1 MFGHTPRTSFWQM
14 RLRLPAQNPILSPYV
29 LIMLRAGSPFHIL
42 LLSLALLLPALAA
55 PINYEKEILPF
66 LKDNCMAC
74 HNKTTTKAGLN
85 METPE
90 LMMKGGENGKG
101 IEAGAGAKSLIYQA
115 AAGDWDSEM
124 PPKTNKVGASPL
136 DEKELA
142 LLKQWID
149 EGAHHSGK
157 QEKVIA
163 WEPLPAAFA
172 PIFAA
177 GISPDG
183 SHAAAARGNQVS
195 IYHVPTGQLVTKLTD
210 EALLKSGLYKKP
222 GVAHRDIVPALLF
235 TTDGQRLLTGSYR
248 EVKIWKRAPLVPH
261 SDPAQKPAAAP
272 VAKFSLVP
280 AATPDSIALQDK
292 ATGKTLRELKH
303 GAAISAFVLSQDEQR
318 IATAGADHQI
328 KLWETATGK
337 LTHSLISDAEAD
349 RVLAEKTDAL
359 ARATVETAWQ
369 NEMIK
374 RAEKEMTD
382 LTARLKK
389 ANELSELAKKS
400 LEEKRKEQK
409 TKSDAK
415 AAAEKALKDLDDQ
428 IAKLPAGTKP
438 DEALVKK
445 QAEAKEKAE
454 KAGSDAKT
462 ATEGLTRAENAVT
475 DTAEEIKVVSAS
487 STRATGAV
495 KATQA
500 AAAAAKKAQDEA
512 AAARTVAEK
521 ARATVL
527 PEIKALTFSPD
538 GAQVAALDAK
548 GLVRFSATRTGGST
562 TNFSI
567 PAEFTATSLVWQEKG
582 DFIGAGSQTSKAEL
596 MIPDP
601 AKSTWKLERTLGT
614 GDGKSPIT
622 DRVNA
627 LALSPDGQTLAV
639 GSGEPSRS
647 GDITLWSLT
656 SGKMTGHYDERH
668 IDTVLTLDF
677 SPDGRHLAS
686 GGADKVVRVTELASG
701 KMVKVFEGHTHH
713 VLGVAWRADGRLLA
727 SAGADNV
734 VKVWDWTTGDRRKSV
749 DGWDKEVTALRYL
762 GGSDTAA
769 TSAGD
774 AQMRLINSDGGTV
787 KALTG
792 ATGFM
797 NTVSA
802 TRTGNL
808 ILAGGETGVLYLW
821 DVATGK
827 EIWKAE

>member
-1 MFGHTPRTSFWQM
+1 MVATVCPPM
-14 RLRLPAQNPILSPYV
+14 P
-29 LIMLRAGSPFHIL
+29 RAGLSL
-42 LLSLALLLPALAA
+42 LLLHSALVLPTSAA

-66 LKDNCMAC
+66 LKDNCIAC

-90 LMMKGGENGKG
+90 LMMKGGETGKG
-101 IEAGAGAKSLIYQA
+101 IEAGAGAKSLIFQA
-115 AAGDWDSEM
+115 AAGEWDSEM
-124 PPKTNKVGASPL
+124 PPKTNKVGAVPL
-136 DEKELA
+136 DEAELA

-183 SHAAAARGNQVS
+183 SLAAAARGNQVS
-195 IYHVPTGQLVTKLTD
+195 VYHLPTGQLVTKLTD

-222 GVAHRDIVPALLF
+222 GVAHRDIVPALMF
-235 TTDGQRLLTGSYR
+235 SADGQRLLTGSYR
-248 EVKIWKRAPLVPH
+248 EVKVWKRSPIVPRPVPGPSVAPVVP
-261 SDPAQKPAAAP
+261 PAPPAAPA
-272 VAKFSLVP
+272 AKFSLVP

-337 LTHSLISDAEAD
+337 LTHTLTSDTEAD
-349 RVLAEKTDAL
+349 RVLADKTDAL

-374 RAEKEMTD
+374 KAEKEVTD

-389 ANELSELAKKS
+389 ANELAELAKKS
-400 LEEKRKEQK
+400 LEEKRKDQK
-409 TKSDAK
+409 TKADAK
-415 AAAEKALKDLDDQ
+415 TAAEKALKDLDDQ
-428 IAKLPAGTKP
+428 IAKLAAGTKP
-438 DEALVKK
+438 DEALLKK
-445 QAEAKEKAE
+445 QTEAKEKSE
-454 KAGSDAKT
+454 KAASDAKT
-462 ATEGLTRAENAVT
+462 ADEGLARAENAVT

-487 STRATGAV
+487 STRATEAV

-512 AAARTVAEK
+512 TAARTAAEK

-527 PEIKALTFSPD
+527 PEIKALTFSSD
-538 GAQVAALDAK
+538 GAQVAALDAA
-548 GLVRFSATRTGGST
+548 GLVRFWATRTSGGST
-562 TNFSI
+562 RVST
-567 PAEFTATSLVWQEKG
+567 PAEFAATSLVWDNQQ
-582 DFIGAGSQTSKAEL
+582 DFISVGSQTSKVAL

-601 AKSTWKLERTLGT
+601 AKSIWKLERTLGT

-627 LALSPDGQTLAV
+627 LAISPDGQTVAV

-647 GDITLWSLT
+647 GDITLWNLT

-668 IDTVLTLDF
+668 LDTVLTLGF
-677 SPDGRHLAS
+677 SPDGKLLAS
-686 GGADKVVRVTELASG
+686 GGADKVVRVTELATG
-701 KMVKVFEGHTHH
+701 KQVKLFEGHTHH
-713 VLGVAWRADGRLLA
+713 VLGVAWRADGRMLA

-749 DGWDKEVTALRYL
+749 DGWDKEVTSVHYL
-762 GGSDTAA
+762 GGSDTVA

-774 AQMRLINSDGGTV
+774 GQMRLINSDGGTV

-797 NTVSA
+797 NAVSA
-802 TRTGNL
+802 SRAGNL
-808 ILAGGETGVLYLW
+808 VLAGGETGVLYLW